1 MFDAAQLSRAFIAV
15 RCPRAAPVAPDERE
29 HVQPERD
36 RRRRARSLQGAARS
50 GPPGCLQVIHARA
63 AGMLGVNA
71 HARVLNWF
79 VLLPCMAC
87 IFGVFRAQGSFD
99 RPVVRDVC
107 SRDAGAHLCGAPPLA
122 APMDGQG
129 TRWPPALCL
138 PLALR
143 MCAARVRAARAC
155 ARAASRGLTLG
166 YVGACLH
173 ACTQAS
179 SKWHRYECRACCPA
193 PRSNLKPNLKNPKPK
208 PGIKQM
214 AKVVVQSVLLGSS
227 FVLWAG
233 GLLLCGPATTVMLEY
248 TEVMLL
254 RLGRSVSS
262 RAVRG
267 RSARLVMNVI
277 QKINK

>member
-1 MFDAAQLSRAFIAV
+1 VQSVLS
-15 RCPRAAPVAPDERE
+15 
-29 HVQPERD
+29 
-36 RRRRARSLQGAARS
+36 
-50 GPPGCLQVIHARA
+50 
-63 AGMLGVNA
+63 
-71 HARVLNWF
+71 
-79 VLLPCMAC
+79 
-87 IFGVFRAQGSFD
+87 GSSF
-99 RPVVRDVC
+99 
-107 SRDAGAHLCGAPPLA
+107 
-122 APMDGQG
+122 
-129 TRWPPALCL
+129 
-138 PLALR
+138 
-143 MCAARVRAARAC
+143 
-155 ARAASRGLTLG
+155 
-166 YVGACLH
+166 
-173 ACTQAS
+173 
-179 SKWHRYECRACCPA
+179 KFK
-193 PRSNLKPNLKNPKPK
+193 NKPINPKPK